1 MALALMARE
10 EMIGIGGLEGR
21 KETAVPPLAKAMSDG
36 SKNKV
41 NFIAR

>member
-21 KETAVPPLAKAMSDG
+21 KETAVPPPLPKPCRMGQKMKLTS
-36 SKNKV
+36 
-41 NFIAR
+41 

>member
-21 KETAVPPLAKAMSDG
+21 KETAAPPLPKPCRMGRKMKLTS
-36 SKNKV
+36 
-41 NFIAR
+41 